1 MNLLKKGGK
10 NSYKSSIFI
19 KNYIFIIMGRLKKNK
34 EEKKVKVSISL
45 DRILYD
51 KIKEEKI
58 MVSRIIEKLVREY
71 YGNKDLW

>member
-1 MNLLKKGGK
+1 
-10 NSYKSSIFI
+10 
-19 KNYIFIIMGRLKKNK
+19 MGRLKKNK

-58 MVSRIIEKLVREY
+58 IVSRIIEKLVREY
-71 YGNKDLW
+71 YGNKDL

>member
-1 MNLLKKGGK
+1 MDWPKKVGK

>member
-1 MNLLKKGGK
+1 MNWPKRDGK
-10 NSYKSSIFI
+10 NLYKSSIFI

-58 MVSRIIEKLVREY
+58 IVSRIIEKLVREY
-71 YGNKDLW
+71 YGNKDL

>member
-1 MNLLKKGGK
+1 MNWQKRVGK
-10 NSYKSSIFI
+10 NLYKSSIFI

-58 MVSRIIEKLVREY
+58 IVSRIIEKLVREY
-71 YGNKDLW
+71 YGNKDL

>member
-1 MNLLKKGGK
+1 MNWQKKVGK

>member
-1 MNLLKKGGK
+1 MNWQKKDGK
-10 NSYKSSIFI
+10 NTYKSSIFI

-71 YGNKDLW
+71 YGNKNL

>member
-1 MNLLKKGGK
+1 
-10 NSYKSSIFI
+10 
-19 KNYIFIIMGRLKKNK
+19 MGRLKKNK

>member
-1 MNLLKKGGK
+1 
-10 NSYKSSIFI
+10 
-19 KNYIFIIMGRLKKNK
+19 MGRLKKNK

-58 MVSRIIEKLVREY
+58 IVSRIIEKLIREY